1 MDLTNKYNQH
11 KLSSSWLTI
20 PTFSEKQV
28 VTPLIYFGQPQVAPA
43 VSVTAYSV
51 ISIFPVGK
59 FRLADITV
67 DAWIMRNNKQKS
79 TSNSFDF
86 TASSSQLTTLA
97 VKSFTCDRYWS
108 RSFLACCNS
117 NQPKLKRESA
127 DRMMVWRRGT
137 PISQALTL
145 AANRSEH
152 SDSPNEEGSGEMFTN
167 ISVFESPPR
176 HGWMKIVLE
185 RVRTY
190 NDLKDQKKRK
200 NEVRIKD
207 SSWK

>member
-1 MDLTNKYNQH
+1 MYYPYKFNSLRDEAFVCNNIF
-11 KLSSSWLTI
+11 TI
-20 PTFSEKQV
+20 QVIISLRLGSLFTFSIYQYSWV
-28 VTPLIYFGQPQVAPA
+28 VTEIMFWNRSGNRYF
-43 VSVTAYSV
+43 
-51 ISIFPVGK
+51 
-59 FRLADITV
+59 
-67 DAWIMRNNKQKS
+67 
-79 TSNSFDF
+79 
-86 TASSSQLTTLA
+86 
-97 VKSFTCDRYWS
+97 VK
-108 RSFLACCNS
+108 